1 VVPALPLAPRRAEPV
16 YLGMM
21 QLGPDG
27 LSEQWLL
34 RDGGDRHWALIAEAM
49 GQDRAVFCDAEGRAL
64 YAAFCATSLVM
75 ARPDGPL
82 LGQSAVIASALYE
95 VSATQLGSVHHLHQ
109 AGVVIAEL
117 RMISTFVGRDE
128 SGSNHR
134 ILRRP
139 PSRGLNLPPA
149 PASLRA
155 LADQARQQARGPR
168 DHDVAAPDALTL
180 TPCPSLDFNAVGLL
194 YFPTFSRL
202 AEQAE
207 WAASRPLAP
216 LARRDV
222 VYLGNLDRGENVSLR
237 PGRPDPGAQTFDVLR
252 GDARIIAR
260 VTTRRHPL

>member
-1 VVPALPLAPRRAEPV
+1 
-16 YLGMM
+16 MM

-34 RDGGDRHWALIAEAM
+34 RDAGDRHWALIAEAM
-49 GQDRAVFCDAEGRAL
+49 GQERAVFRDAEGRAL
-64 YAAFCATSLVM
+64 YAAFCATSLVL

-82 LGQSAVIASALYE
+82 LGHSAQITSALYE
-95 VSATQLGSVHHLHQ
+95 VSATQLGSVHLLQQ
-109 AGVVIAEL
+109 AGGVLAEL
-117 RMISTFVGRDE
+117 RMISTFVGHDA

-139 PSRGLNLPPA
+139 PGRGLALPPA
-149 PASLRA
+149 PAPLRA
-155 LADQARQQARGPR
+155 LADQARQQARRAR
-168 DHDVAAPDALTL
+168 DAAGAPPGGVTV

-207 WAASRPLAP
+207 WAASGVLAP

-222 VYLGNLDRGENVSLR
+222 VYLGNLDRGETVRLR
-237 PGRPDPGAQTFDVLR
+237 MGGATPEARCCDVLR
-252 GDARIIAR
+252 GGTRIIAR
-260 VTTRRHPL
+260 VETRRHPL